1 MNLAA
6 AFSLYGELSGVSD
19 IQFPSVIT
27 SYIVQRLSERVK
39 GKRGK
44 YGQHSQYDSFPC
56 LLRKSVQIV
65 LQSGNYPLS
74 CTADFSCAIRSG
86 FIAFS
91 FIPLSFDGLQILV
104 LYDGEPLYR
113 ESVGIVVRPRSVQ
126 QAAGLTRLRSVTLL

>member
-44 YGQHSQYDSFPC
+44 YAQHSQYDSFPC

-74 CTADFSCAIRSG
+74 CTADFLMCHPQRFHCFFFHSII
-86 FIAFS
+86 F
-91 FIPLSFDGLQILV
+91 
-104 LYDGEPLYR
+104 
-113 ESVGIVVRPRSVQ
+113 
-126 QAAGLTRLRSVTLL
+126 